1 MVNQSALQGELR
13 ALKDENSALQ
23 QECRLLRS
31 NIDKINN
38 NNENTSL
45 QYEEKIQIL
54 SCEKDSLTT
63 KVSYFHDHVQS
74 LEAKID
80 LLKQGLLS
88 MKMEN
93 QELSESHSASRR
105 RSENTMSEQNN
116 QLEAMSLRYSRLLS
130 QEQEHMEERNRMQQ
144 EINTLTSS
152 VEEYHKKYESLNVE
166 NESLKSSSNKLEKEV
181 TELKQMNVSIRN
193 NSKQSLIKLEE
204 QTSKDTEAVRL
215 LRNVL
220 KEKDEELVSLRGQLS
235 QPTQSPQQTK
245 YLKEKEEQIAS
256 LREQLTQQTI
266 ESLTQEDELIT
277 KIELLESQKLQASNK
292 FQEADQARISLLRDK
307 EQLTLQLQMEKAL
320 HNQIHQNQM
329 HIDTGNLDLQRQLN
343 SLQDSLRQTMM
354 KNHQLNESVR
364 EQVEEISKLKRRI
377 TQLKFSERHYK
388 NELIELNKQHQQ
400 VLRTN
405 NQNETFNEFLELQAT
420 SSRRKNTTVVKG
432 EKIPK
437 TRVKEENSS
446 GEVSTRNLVTQPRQR
461 RKVDKFFYMVKK
473 EPESPPPKA
482 NRKTRSQ
489 RGEVEWLELV

>member
-1 MVNQSALQGELR
+1 
-13 ALKDENSALQ
+13 
-23 QECRLLRS
+23 
-31 NIDKINN
+31 
-38 NNENTSL
+38 
-45 QYEEKIQIL
+45 
-54 SCEKDSLTT
+54 
-63 KVSYFHDHVQS
+63 
-74 LEAKID
+74 
-80 LLKQGLLS
+80 
-88 MKMEN
+88 
-93 QELSESHSASRR
+93 
-105 RSENTMSEQNN
+105 
-116 QLEAMSLRYSRLLS
+116 
-130 QEQEHMEERNRMQQ
+130 MEERNRMQQ